1 MPKCVKWKLP
11 CEPQGDS
18 LVTACEHPEHLPD
31 VELGGGGGRWSLR
44 TSLGIGLREAG
55 SGTPTVWLG
64 SQVYD
69 KQCFHF
75 FVG

>member
-1 MPKCVKWKLP
+1 M
-11 CEPQGDS
+11 S
-18 LVTACEHPEHLPD
+18 LKETHLRRHVSVQSTYQMWSWE
-31 VELGGGGGRWSLR
+31 VEGGRWSLR

-64 SQVYD
+64 SQVYH